1 MSQPNPSLL
10 QHPITT
16 PPADQI
22 NGPGQ
27 HTLPPSP
34 STNTVQLRV
43 GGMTCASCVNSIES
57 VVKSLVGVSDAV
69 VSLLLDSATVHYDDR
84 LSADRIRDAIEEI
97 GYEAE
102 VVNVRTSDHIPST
115 AASVSEVASVPLHIS
130 GMTCASCVQSLETH
144 LRSQPFVTSVVVNLL
159 TESAIVHF
167 TNTGLY
173 GDEGDVIAKI
183 VAAVEEIGY
192 QARISARNKKVS
204 ELAQI
209 LRGLVDCKECCKN
222 MAALATTVL
231 GTK

>member
-69 VSLLLDSATVHYDDR
+69 VSLLLDSATVHLLHLVTWLLQGCYR
-84 LSADRIRDAIEEI
+84 AVKVL
-97 GYEAE
+97 
-102 VVNVRTSDHIPST
+102 TST
-115 AASVSEVASVPLHIS
+115 
-130 GMTCASCVQSLETH
+130 
-144 LRSQPFVTSVVVNLL
+144 
-159 TESAIVHF
+159 
-167 TNTGLY
+167 
-173 GDEGDVIAKI
+173 
-183 VAAVEEIGY
+183 
-192 QARISARNKKVS
+192 
-204 ELAQI
+204 
-209 LRGLVDCKECCKN
+209 
-222 MAALATTVL
+222 
-231 GTK
+231 